1 MKKTTRIIL
10 CAACVLVLAAAVL
23 AAVRV
28 FRHEQDQE
36 KAIREL
42 SGQVNALREK
52 RQATAEMTAAA
63 EAVTGLAERVT
74 RLEVQADRREAD
86 YAWFAIGNSITV
98 HAPNEV
104 WWNGIG
110 MAASSEDRDYVHLV
124 AEQLSG
130 MYGKT
135 AVHPLYCYA
144 WETSAD
150 RGGKLSML
158 DPYLDP
164 RLQLITIQLGEN
176 AEDLTSFETDFEAL
190 IRYVQEKAPQ
200 ARILVIGDFW
210 SNGDR
215 DRMKQEAAEKTGAGF
230 VSLEEIRDNPEYQ
243 AGIGAVV
250 YDPEG
255 NPHTVENRD
264 VAGHPGDRGMQYIAD
279 RVTEALK
286 REP

>member
-23 AAVRV
+23 AAVLV

-36 KAIREL
+36 TAIREL

-52 RQATAEMTAAA
+52 RQATAEMSAAA
-63 EAVTGLAERVT
+63 ETVSALAERVT

-176 AEDLTSFETDFEAL
+176 AEDLTSFETDFEAR
-190 IRYVQEKAPQ
+190 IRYVQEKAREDPGHRRFLVQ
-200 ARILVIGDFW
+200 RGPGPDEAGSGEKNRCRIRLPGGDPGQ
-210 SNGDR
+210 SGIPGGDR
-215 DRMKQEAAEKTGAGF
+215 RCR
-230 VSLEEIRDNPEYQ
+230 I
-243 AGIGAVV
+243 
-250 YDPEG
+250 
-255 NPHTVENRD
+255 
-264 VAGHPGDRGMQYIAD
+264 
-279 RVTEALK
+279 
-286 REP
+286 